1 MYFPDI
7 GSSGMESRREINTR
21 STINNNAAACP
32 LTGLGNTWLFMY
44 KTLPTEV
51 NNSAP
56 FYDSRS
62 DLILELILM
71 VSIDIMTN
79 KLNMQSRA
87 GSNAPALSR
96 LPRILQEQTV
106 QKIIMYIRE
115 LRCRWFWTNHRPYHG
130 SLTVNSQQRIVRT
143 ALMTS
148 MDEDEI
154 GWSEASMNNQP
165 DKSSCCC

>member
-1 MYFPDI
+1 MRPRAHSLALAIRDYLC
-7 GSSGMESRREINTR
+7 T
-21 STINNNAAACP
+21 
-32 LTGLGNTWLFMY
+32 
-44 KTLPTEV
+44 KTLPTQV

-62 DLILELILM
+62 ELSLELILM

-106 QKIIMYIRE
+106 
-115 LRCRWFWTNHRPYHG
+115 
-130 SLTVNSQQRIVRT
+130 
-143 ALMTS
+143 
-148 MDEDEI
+148 
-154 GWSEASMNNQP
+154 
-165 DKSSCCC
+165 